1 MAINPQYRDFILQQ
15 LEPVGHVLGKNMFGG
30 VGVYHQTKFFAII
43 FNDALYFKVD
53 ATNRADYE
61 AEGMAPFKPFAH
73 RPMTMQYYE
82 VPIHVIEDSSLL
94 VKWARKAIAVASQSP
109 SKQTRSAPKKS
120 AKQKTHVR
128 K

>member
-1 MAINPQYRDFILQQ
+1 MAVNPQYRDFILQQ
-15 LEPVGHVLGKNMFGG
+15 LEPVGHVLGKSMFGG
-30 VGVYHQTKFFAII
+30 VGVYQQTKFFAII

-61 AEGMAPFKPFAH
+61 AEDMPPFKPFAH

-94 VKWARKAIAVASQSP
+94 VKWAHQAIAAASQP
-109 SKQTRSAPKKS
+109 RSASKKS
-120 AKQKTHVR
+120 AKKKARTR